1 MELYMKTHY
10 EPAYKSKQVG
20 FENKDLRSLESILEQ
35 TIDYKSP
42 FPEFVVKTTSDGFN
56 IIDES
61 VHAFG
66 TKARFANYYMSK
78 LENDHLV
85 YVAPRV
91 GYAGLSLAY
100 LTREHGKKLT
110 LVMPASKQVSHHQ
123 ALAIQ
128 YGAEPLFVR
137 IAAMPNANAYAKR
150 YAEAVGAAFAPF
162 GLDHPDVY
170 AGAVT
175 ELQRLRPQLDGKRIW
190 SVISTGVLSRSLQIA
205 LPETEI
211 VNVAV
216 ARNIQHGE
224 LGRAHFTSYHKKFTD
239 KSDVIP
245 SEFNS
250 VDTYDAKGWHY
261 LKEYGKKGDYFYN
274 VAGEPPAADQSIY
287 DIDSQRDW
295 RDLSDF
301 KGLI

>member
-1 MELYMKTHY
+1 MKTHY
-10 EPAYKSKQVG
+10 EPVYKSKQIG
-20 FENKDLRSLESILEQ
+20 FENKDNRSIESILEQ
-35 TIDYKSP
+35 TSGYKSP
-42 FPEFVVKTTSDGFN
+42 FDDFVIKTTSDGFN

-66 TKARFANYYMSK
+66 TKARFANYYMEK
-78 LENDHLV
+78 LEADHLV

-100 LTREHGKKLT
+100 LCREHGKKLT
-110 LVMPASKQVSHHQ
+110 LVMPASKQVSNHQ

-137 IAAMPNANAYAKR
+137 IAAMPNANSYAKKFAQAIG
-150 YAEAVGAAFAPF
+150 AEFAPF
-162 GLDHPDVY
+162 GLDHPNVY

-216 ARNIQHGE
+216 ARNIQQGE

-239 KSDVIP
+239 KSELIP
-245 SEFNS
+245 QEFNS
-250 VDTYDAKGWHY
+250 VDTYDAKGFHY
-261 LKEYGKKGDYFYN
+261 LKEYGKPGDYFYN
-274 VAGEPPAADQSIY
+274 VAGEPPRANEEIFAIHSA
-287 DIDSQRDW
+287 REW
-295 RDLSDF
+295 GDLSDF
-301 KGLI
+301 KGIL

>member
-1 MELYMKTHY
+1 MKTHY
-10 EPAYKSKQVG
+10 EPYYKSKQYG
-20 FENKDLRSLESILEQ
+20 FENKDDEGLLKILDK
-35 TIDYKSP
+35 TKDYTSS
-42 FPEFVVKTTSDGFN
+42 FDDFVIRTTSDGFH

-61 VHAFG
+61 IHSAG
-66 TKARFANYYMSK
+66 AKARFADYYMSQ

-100 LTREHGKKLT
+100 LTEKYGKKLT
-110 LVMPASKQVSHHQ
+110 LVMPASKQISHHQ

-128 YGAEPLFVR
+128 WGAEPLFAR
-137 IAAMPNANAYAKR
+137 IAAMPVANSYAKK
-150 YAEAVGAAFAPF
+150 YAEAVDAEFAPF

-170 AGAVT
+170 AGAVR
-175 ELQRLRPQLDGKRIW
+175 ELQRLRPLLDGKRIW

-211 VNVAV
+211 INIAV
-216 ARNIQHGE
+216 ARNIQQGE
-224 LGRAHFTSYHKKFTD
+224 LGRAHFCSYHKKFTD

-245 SEFNS
+245 TEFNS

-261 LKEYGKKGDYFYN
+261 LKEYGATGDYFFN
-274 VAGEPPAADQSIY
+274 VAGEPEPTTL
-287 DIDSQRDW
+287 DISKINSQRDW
-295 RDLSDF
+295 GDLSDF
-301 KGLI
+301 KGII